1 MLLYYQSLE
10 VYNSDMIRYDALSV
24 VHNYDST
31 AIRLRHDSTALR
43 PPCDV
48 DAISIWRSFISFYL
62 LITEQWAGQTIYYT
76 ILYYIPHC
84 VSKRGLQNMGYNAA
98 ARLPDKDSKCWRTA
112 TASAERLEQHWT
124 RRLIGASIDQWRV
137 RLKACVRSGGD
148 ILNTC
153 CTFICIDLRTS
164 R

>member
-1 MLLYYQSLE
+1 MRKRCSQL
-10 VYNSDMIRYDALSV
+10 
-24 VHNYDST
+24 T
-31 AIRLRHDSTALR
+31 IRLRFD
-43 PPCDV
+43 CDTIRQRYDHRATSMRFPFDV
-48 DAISIWRSFISFYL
+48 HSLAFTYL
-62 LITEQWAGQTIYYT
+62 SLSSGRGKLYTILYYT